1 MELLRSKLH
10 LKVQDHIKH
19 SKRLVLGGGWPSG
32 AHDNAIPRWEY
43 LRQNKQDYLNYVII
57 FLREETMLFF
67 VCDEKQYHTSSTEA
81 NKTENMITMS
91 TCILELGQWPLSII
105 RLSTTGFSSGRES
118 SF

>member
-1 MELLRSKLH
+1 MELLQSKLH

-67 VCDEKQYHTSSTEA
+67 LFAMRNNITPAALKQT
-81 NKTENMITMS
+81 
-91 TCILELGQWPLSII
+91 
-105 RLSTTGFSSGRES
+105 RLKI
-118 SF
+118 